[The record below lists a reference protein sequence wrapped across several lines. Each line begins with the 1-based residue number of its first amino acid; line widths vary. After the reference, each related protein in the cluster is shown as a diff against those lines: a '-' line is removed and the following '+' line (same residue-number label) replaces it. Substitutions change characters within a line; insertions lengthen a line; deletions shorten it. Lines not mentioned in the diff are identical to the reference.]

1 MKRHLSS
8 LQALAILLLAAM
20 AFTSCKTTEA
30 NYRAAYEK
38 ALAGRD
44 SVPGYESTIYGKYRR
59 QLRDQTLVCA
69 GDTIDVK
76 VQAVAVTDAPQGG
89 SAADLKKYSVV
100 VGQFKQLFNARSLRD
115 RLVEAGYARTFVV
128 HTAEPYYFIVLDS
141 YESLP
146 QARQLLDS
154 VVANAASMPVAMKAP
169 LPFLLQN
176 F

>member
-1 MKRHLSS
+1 MR
-8 LQALAILLLAAM
+8 ALALLLLAAV
-20 AFTSCKTTEA
+20 AVTACKTTAA

-44 SVPGYESTIYGKYRR
+44 SVPGYEATIYGKYRR
-59 QLRDQTLVCA
+59 QLRDRTLVCA

-89 SAADLKKYSVV
+89 SAADLRKYSVV

-141 YESLP
+141 YDSLP
-146 QARQLLDS
+146 QARLALDS
-154 VVANAASMPVAMKAP
+154 VVANAASMPVVMKAP
-169 LPFLLQN
+169 LPFILQN
-176 F
+176 Y